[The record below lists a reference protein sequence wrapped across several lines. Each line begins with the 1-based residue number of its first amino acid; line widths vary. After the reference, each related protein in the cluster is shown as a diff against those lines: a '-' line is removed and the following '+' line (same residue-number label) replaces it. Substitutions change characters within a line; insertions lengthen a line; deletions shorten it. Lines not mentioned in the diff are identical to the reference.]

1 MKSPESAGMPIV
13 DGTVAAEFEAV
24 RSAFEANFAEH
35 AEIGAACSVWWQG
48 RQVVNIWG
56 GWRNREAELAWERDS
71 LVLMFSATKGMAAMA
86 VAVAQARGLLDRDAK
101 MAEYWPEFAQ
111 AGKASITVRQLL
123 SHQAGLS
130 AIDTP
135 LPPRVLAD
143 LDQVAEACA
152 KQEPLWEPGRRHGY
166 HGLTLGF
173 FEGELI
179 RRVDPG
185 HRSLGQFF
193 ADEIA
198 KPLGVEFYIGL
209 PGSVDASRI
218 AAISS
223 FKGSEMIFHL
233 TELPWGMV
241 LAYMWPGSITARSLS
256 NPPAKSPGDY
266 DRPEYRAVEFPAG
279 GGIGK
284 VADVA
289 KLYSAL
295 AMGGAELGINSVTWE
310 ELVKPA
316 MLPRDGDRDLVL
328 KTHTAYSQGFMRP
341 SPDFGFGSSPRALG
355 APGAGGAFAYADPDM
370 ELGFAYAPNKMG
382 FSAYDDP
389 RERALRTAVGECIRR
404 LKSRV

>member
-1 MKSPESAGMPIV
+1 MKSPESTNAPRI
-13 DGTVAAEFEAV
+13 DGTVAAGFEAV
-24 RSAFEANFAEH
+24 RSVFEANFAERD
-35 AEIGAACSVWWQG
+35 EIGAACSVWWQG
-48 RQVVNIWG
+48 HQVVDIWG
-56 GWRNREAELAWERDS
+56 GWRNREAGLAWEGDS
-71 LVLMFSATKGMAAMA
+71 LVLMFSATKGMAATA

-101 MAEYWPEFAQ
+101 VAEYWPEFAQ

-123 SHQAGLS
+123 AHQAGLS

-135 LPPRVLAD
+135 LPPQVLAD

-152 KQEPLWEPGRRHGY
+152 KQAPLWEPGKRHGY

-179 RRVDPG
+179 RRVDPE

-193 ADEIA
+193 ADEVA
-198 KPLGVEFYIGL
+198 RPLGVEFYIGL
-209 PGSVDASRI
+209 PDSVDVSRI

-233 TELPWGMV
+233 NELPWGMV
-241 LAYMWPGSITARSLS
+241 LAYMWPRSITARSLS

-279 GGIGK
+279 GGIGN
-284 VADVA
+284 VADIA

-295 AMGGAELGINSVTWE
+295 AMGGAALGIDSATWE

-316 MLPRDGDRDLVL
+316 SLPRDGDRDLVL

-341 SPDFGFGSSPRALG
+341 SPDFRFGSSFRALG
-355 APGAGGAFAYADPDM
+355 APGAGGAFAYADPD
-370 ELGFAYAPNKMG
+370 LQLAFAYAPNKMG

-389 RERALRTAVGECIRR
+389 RERALRTAAYECIKR
-404 LKSRV
+404 LAS